1 MAAVTLL
8 ETAAL
13 SKRFGGL
20 EAVRDVNFHLQ
31 EGEIRAIIG
40 ANGAGKSTLVG
51 IISGR
56 ISPTTGTISF
66 LEHDITRLSGWQRV
80 NRGIVYTFQITSI
93 YQNLSC
99 RENVALS
106 AQRQL
111 MRGWLGPL
119 TVTERRVTERV
130 ERALEQVGLSDSAD
144 ARASE
149 LPYGYQRLLEVAM
162 GLALEPRLLILD
174 EPTQGLAE
182 EEIVEFCDLIRRI
195 TETATVL
202 LIEHNM
208 GVVLDLAQK
217 ITVMDKGA
225 IIAEGTPE
233 VIERDPEVQRAYLG
247 T

>member
-1 MAAVTLL
+1 MAAMTLL

-13 SKRFGGL
+13 SKKFGGL
-20 EAVRDVNFHLQ
+20 EAVRDVNFHLE

-80 NRGIVYTFQITSI
+80 KRGIVYTFQITSI

-111 MRGWLGPL
+111 MKGWLGPL
-119 TVTERRVTERV
+119 TVTERRVSERV
-130 ERALEQVGLSDSAD
+130 DRALEQVGLSDSANT
-144 ARASE
+144 RASE
-149 LPYGYQRLLEVAM
+149 LPYGFQRLLEVAM

-182 EEIVEFCDLIRRI
+182 EEIVEFCGLIRRI
-195 TETATVL
+195 AETATVL

-225 IIAEGTPE
+225 IIAEGTPDA
-233 VIERDPEVQRAYLG
+233 IERDPEVQRAYLG